1 MPLEPIS
8 HWIDTPEELDTVC
21 SRLADAEWL
30 AVDTE
35 FFRETSFHPVP
46 ALVQLSRGDVA
57 YLIDPQ
63 AVAATPALQRLLG
76 PEGPTKL
83 LHASSEDL
91 EVLHNWSG
99 VVLQPLVDTQV
110 AQALISEIPSMGYQ
124 RLVEHWTGDVL
135 PKDETRSDWLARPL
149 SEAQQR
155 YAALDVIYL
164 PRVWAAQREALLADA
179 RLAWLEADCA
189 ALVDQ
194 ALRSAQGD
202 AEWYRRHR
210 QLWRLGARA
219 IAAYQRLTAWRE
231 AEVRRRD
238 LPRNWLVSDKV
249 LFAIAESMPGS
260 RYELAAVEG
269 VKPSLVKREGDTLL
283 GLVRDAAQLDEAELP
298 PALPSPLSAPFKR
311 RLKALKRAVGAI
323 AEDLGIAPEVL
334 ARRRDLEA
342 LVVADLE
349 GQPLPL
355 PEGWRGEL
363 LGDALVAALE
373 SAADTAQNPVNE

>member
-8 HWIDTPEELDTVC
+8 HWIDTPEELDDVC
-21 SRLADAEWL
+21 TRLADADWL

-76 PEGPTKL
+76 PQGPIKL

-99 VVLQPLVDTQV
+99 VVIQPLVDTQV
-110 AQALISEIPSMGYQ
+110 AQALISDIPSMGYQ
-124 RLVEHWTGDVL
+124 RLVEHWTGDAL

-164 PRVWAAQREALLADA
+164 PRVWAAQRETLLSCG

-189 ALVDQ
+189 TLVDQ
-194 ALRSAQGD
+194 ALRSVEGD

-231 AEVRRRD
+231 AEVRSRD

-249 LFAIAESMPGS
+249 LFAIAEAMPGN

-283 GLVRDAAQLDEAELP
+283 GLVRDAAHLDEAELP
-298 PALPSPLSAPFKR
+298 PALPSPLSGPFKR
-311 RLKALKRAVGAI
+311 RLKALKREVGEI
-323 AEDLGIAPEVL
+323 AETLGIAPEVL

-349 GQPLPL
+349 NQPLPL

-363 LGDALVAALE
+363 LGDALVGALE
-373 SAADTAQNPVNE
+373 SAAATAQNPVNE